1 MSVLPFVSV
10 IIPCLH
16 EESFIG
22 KCLDSIIDNDYP
34 KDRLEIL
41 VIDGKSE
48 DGTKAVLEK
57 YAYNYSFV
65 KVFENPKK
73 ITPAGLNIGIQNA
86 KGEIIV
92 RMDAHSSYEKD
103 YISKCIRYLNEYN
116 ADNVGGIWIT
126 VPRNNSFI
134 AKAITYSLS
143 HPFGVGNAHYR
154 IGQAKE
160 PRWVDTVPYGC
171 YYKEVFK
178 KIGLFNETF
187 PRNEDTEFN
196 DRLRKAGGKILLV
209 PEIVINYY
217 ARSTYQAFCKH
228 QFDNGLK
235 VAKHLKLN
243 RAIFSW
249 RHFIPFIFVLS
260 VIGLAVLSFWSTVFL
275 WLFLTI
281 CSLYLLS
288 NLYFSSIISY
298 KEKNIRYIF
307 LMPVMFSSLHISYGL
322 GSIWGALTL
331 IVTKRS

>member
-10 IIPCLH
+10 IIPCLN

-22 KCLDSIIDNDYP
+22 KCLDSIIANDYP
-34 KDRLEIL
+34 VDRLEVL
-41 VIDGKSE
+41 VVDGKSE
-48 DGTKAVLEK
+48 DGTRKIVER
-57 YAYNYSFV
+57 YAQRYPFIRLLDNT
-65 KVFENPKK
+65 KK
-73 ITPAGLNIGIQNA
+73 LTPCALNIGIKNA

-92 RMDAHSSYEKD
+92 RMDAHSSYERN
-103 YISKCIRYLNEYN
+103 YISKCVRCLKEYN
-116 ADNVGGIWIT
+116 ADNVGGMWIT
-126 VPRNNSFI
+126 VPRNNSFV
-134 AKAITYSLS
+134 AKAIAHSLT

-154 IGQAKE
+154 IGKTQE

-178 KIGLFNETF
+178 RVGLFDETF

-196 DRLRKAGGKILLV
+196 ARLRKAGGKILLV
-209 PEIVINYY
+209 PEIVIKYY
-217 ARSTYQAFCKH
+217 TRSTYKAFCKH

-260 VIGLAVLSFWSTVFL
+260 LIGSAVLSFWSTVFL
-275 WLFLTI
+275 WIFLTI
-281 CSLYLLS
+281 CSFYLLT
-288 NLYFSSIISY
+288 NLCFSTILSY

-307 LMPVMFSSLHISYGL
+307 LMLVMFSSLHISYGL

-331 IVTKRS
+331 IMPKRS